1 MGKDTSP
8 KPGTAPLDKGSDE
21 AAQRARQHHEEEPLQ
36 ARGPDPRD
44 EARSDVVSEEAH
56 GKAVG
61 GVHHDETPPVL
72 VKQAHQHKE
81 MEKGRP
87 KDTGR
92 AGA

>member
-8 KPGTAPLDKGSDE
+8 KPGTDTHEKNPDE
-21 AAQRARQHHEEEPLQ
+21 AAQRARQHHDEEPLQ
-36 ARGPDPRD
+36 ARGPDPRA
-44 EARSDVVSEEAH
+44 EARSDDVSEEAH

-72 VKQAHQHKE
+72 VKQAHKHQE